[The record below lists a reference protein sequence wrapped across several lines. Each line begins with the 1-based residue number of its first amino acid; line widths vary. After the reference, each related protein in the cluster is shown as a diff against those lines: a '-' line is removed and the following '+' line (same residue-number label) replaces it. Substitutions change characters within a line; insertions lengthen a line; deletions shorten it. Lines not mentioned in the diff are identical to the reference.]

1 MGVLSATD
9 LLAGGDTTFRVEVP
23 GDVLAPWAPNG
34 DDATGRGDSDD
45 SDDANTR
52 SGTVVLRPLLLSDLQ
67 LIARAAPE
75 SDELSSVLIVQRALV
90 EPQLSV
96 EQVGRMHAGLVEFL
110 LTEVNRISGLSLGD
124 GELAEAIE
132 APLTR
137 ACFTLSRHFGWTPD
151 ECAELTLGQ
160 VLLYLE
166 MLKSGEGPWDGR
178 TS

>member
-1 MGVLSATD
+1 MTMGVLSASE
-9 LLAGGDTTFRVEVP
+9 LLAGGDTTARVEIP
-23 GDVLAPWAPNG
+23 AAVLAPWVNT
-34 DDATGRGDSDD
+34 DDGSASDVEPD
-45 SDDANTR
+45 
-52 SGTVVLRPLLLSDLQ
+52 GTTPRRVVLRPLLLSDLQ

-75 SDELSSVLIVQRALV
+75 SDELSSVLMVQRALV
-90 EPQLSV
+90 EPQLTID
-96 EQVGRMHAGLVEFL
+96 QVGRMHAGLVEFL

-132 APLTR
+132 APMTR